1 MKYYI
6 KDPTLVGSPTKMFE
20 STGHAVAYLKTVV
33 QRKTGMNYEQYL
45 THLAD
50 LGHFGYDEREVYESM
65 RDQVDMGVM
74 RGNKCIRCSIFEAT
88 INNEGSD

>member
-6 KDPTLVGSPTKMFE
+6 KDPTLKDSPIKFFE
-20 STGHAVAYLKTVV
+20 STNGVVTYLKTIV

-50 LGHFGYDEREVYESM
+50 LGHFGYDERELYESM
-65 RDQVDMGVM
+65 RDHVNMGVM
-74 RGNKCIRCSIFEAT
+74 RGEKFIRCSIYEANT
-88 INNEGSD
+88 KSEGSD